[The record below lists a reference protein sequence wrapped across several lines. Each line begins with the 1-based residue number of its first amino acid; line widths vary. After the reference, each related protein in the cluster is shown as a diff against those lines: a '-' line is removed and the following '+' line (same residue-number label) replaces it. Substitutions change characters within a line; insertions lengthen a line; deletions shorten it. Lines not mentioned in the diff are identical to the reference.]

1 MDLLAALQEFRAVL
15 DAGSFAGA
23 ARRLGKGRSAVQ
35 KQMVALENRIGA
47 QLLIRSTRRLTPTQA
62 GLALYER
69 SGGLLDELDGLL
81 RDMAGDAG
89 GEPTGRLR
97 INAPVSFGTLRLSP
111 LVADFTSRHPLLR
124 VELALNDR
132 FIDPVEEGY
141 DLTIR
146 IAEPRYLT
154 SLVTLELGVVRRRLC
169 AAPGYLHTRGV
180 PEDPG
185 ELQRHDCLQYG
196 PLATT
201 SHWRLGGT
209 AAELAVPVHCVLW
222 SNNGEVLRDAA
233 LAGRGIA
240 LLPDFIAEQALAAG
254 RLVEVLPAYRPD
266 DLAIHALYARHRHL
280 APGVRRLV
288 DHLRD
293 ALAPQADGRQDGPR
307 VTVPGRQRDE

>member
-1 MDLLAALQEFRAVL
+1 MDLLNALQEFRAVL

-35 KQMVALENRIGA
+35 KQMAALENQLGT

-69 SGGLLDELDGLL
+69 SGGLLDELDSLL
-81 RDMAGDAG
+81 RDAAGDAG
-89 GEPTGRLR
+89 GDPAGRLR

-111 LVADFTSRHPLLR
+111 LVADFASRHPRLR

-154 SLVTLELGVVRRRLC
+154 SLVTQELAAVRRRLC
-169 AAPGYLHTRGV
+169 AAPDYLRSHGT
-180 PEDPG
+180 PADPG
-185 ELQRHDCLQYG
+185 ELEQHDCLQYG
-196 PLATT
+196 PLAAT
-201 SHWRLGGT
+201 SHWRLGGP
-209 AAELAVPVHCVLW
+209 AAELAVPVSCVLW

-240 LLPDFIAEQALAAG
+240 LLPDFIAEAALSAG
-254 RLVEVLPAYRPD
+254 RLVEVLPAWRPA
-266 DLAIHALYARHRHL
+266 DLAIHALYPRHRHL
-280 APGVRRLV
+280 ATSVRQLV
-288 DHLRD
+288 NHLRE
-293 ALAPQADGRQDGPR
+293 ALAPEADGRQDGSR
-307 VTVPGRQRDE
+307 STVAGHRRDE

>member
-1 MDLLAALQEFRAVL
+1 MDLLGALQEFRTVL

-35 KQMVALENRIGA
+35 KQMVALENRLGA

-81 RDMAGDAG
+81 REMAGDPS
-89 GEPTGRLR
+89 GEPSGRLR
-97 INAPVSFGTLRLSP
+97 INAPVSFGTLRLAP
-111 LVADFTSRHPLLR
+111 LVADFAARHPRLR

-146 IAEPRYLT
+146 IAEPRYRT
-154 SLVTLELGVVRRRLC
+154 SLVTTELATVARLLC
-169 AAPGYLHTRGV
+169 AAPGYLAIHG
-180 PEDPG
+180 DPADPAA
-185 ELQRHDCLQYG
+185 LQQHDCLQYG
-196 PLATT
+196 PLAAT
-201 SHWRLGGT
+201 SHWRLNGPAGEFT
-209 AAELAVPVHCVLW
+209 VPVRCVLW

-240 LLPDFIAEQALAAG
+240 LLPEFIAGPALAAG
-254 RLVEVLPAYRPD
+254 SLVEVLAAHRPA
-266 DLAIHALYARHRHL
+266 DLAVHALYPRHRHL
-280 APGVRRLV
+280 AAGVRRMV
-288 DHLRD
+288 DFLRD
-293 ALAPQADGRQDGPR
+293 VLAPRADRRQDESGSIATER
-307 VTVPGRQRDE
+307 RHDD

>member
-1 MDLLAALQEFRAVL
+1 MDLLTSLQEFRAVL

-35 KQMVALENRIGA
+35 KQMAALENRLGA

-81 RDMAGDAG
+81 REMAGEAG
-89 GEPTGRLR
+89 GEPAGRLR

-111 LVADFTSRHPLLR
+111 LVADFASRHPRLR

-154 SLVTLELGVVRRRLC
+154 SLVTEELAAVRRLLC
-169 AAPGYLHTRGV
+169 AAPDYLRTHGTPAG
-180 PEDPG
+180 PG
-185 ELQRHDCLQYG
+185 ELQQHDCLQYG
-196 PLATT
+196 PLAAT
-201 SHWRLGGT
+201 SHWRLGGP
-209 AAELAVPVHCVLW
+209 AGELAVPVRCVLW

-240 LLPDFIAEQALAAG
+240 LLPDFIAAEALAAG
-254 RLVEVLPAYRPD
+254 RLVEVLPGHPPAQ
-266 DLAIHALYARHRHL
+266 LAVHALYPRHRHL
-280 APGVRRLV
+280 AAGVRQLV
-288 DHLRD
+288 EHLRN
-293 ALAPQADGRQDGPR
+293 ALAPG
-307 VTVPGRQRDE
+307 VPGRQDANPAIATEGRHHD

>member
-1 MDLLAALQEFRAVL
+1 MDLLGALQEFRTVL

-35 KQMVALENRIGA
+35 KQMAGLESRLGT

-69 SGGLLDELDGLL
+69 SGSLLDELDTLL
-81 RDMAGDAG
+81 REAAGDGG
-89 GEPTGRLR
+89 GEPAGRLR

-111 LVADFTSRHPLLR
+111 LVADFATRHPRLR

-154 SLVTLELGVVRRRLC
+154 SLVTQELGAVRRLLC
-169 AAPGYLHTRGV
+169 AAPAYLRSHGM
-180 PEDPG
+180 PAGPAD
-185 ELQRHDCLQYG
+185 LKQHDCLQYG
-196 PLATT
+196 PLAATN
-201 SHWRLGGT
+201 HWRLNSPAGEVT
-209 AAELAVPVHCVLW
+209 VPVSCVLW

-240 LLPDFIAEQALAAG
+240 LLPDFIAAG
-254 RLVEVLPAYRPD
+254 TLEAGHLVEILPDHRPLN
-266 DLAIHALYARHRHL
+266 LAVHALYPRHRHL
-280 APGVRRLV
+280 ASGVRRLV
-288 DHLRD
+288 DHLRV
-293 ALAPQADGRQDGPR
+293 ALAPAAPARQDGRRTTGQGTPER
-307 VTVPGRQRDE
+307 